1 MTLQEESLQ
10 LVRLPKAQRELA
22 YRWELDREHL
32 RDFFVIPSW
41 ASLNNK
47 QRAAVRLVC
56 SKERLWGEEH
66 KPSAELLSGVGQL
79 EKLMLHEMAHKDIAL
94 SSTLVPLMRTNREFH
109 EEAGKPIAG
118 YTEEALLARL
128 AYDKDGW
135 GLLAFRYDP
144 QRPLDDILADLRKDL
159 EDLRTFPSKPMRPR
173 GKDWSSRMVDLICL
187 RAKRANLGDW
197 KIMAPIINPC
207 IKAAGCGGPL
217 SQKSWLNR
225 ISRAQD
231 ELRERDNWL
240 IAKQQAKLPYTPPE
254 HHEIVM
260 RRPFESETVPWVSAP
275 KIWGTAGFY
284 KFSLKSKR

>member
-1 MTLQEESLQ
+1 MGFLERQTTSGCAPSVFPRETLGRGTQAKRQ
-10 LVRLPKAQRELA
+10 L
-22 YRWELDREHL
+22 L
-32 RDFFVIPSW
+32 R
-41 ASLNNK
+41 
-47 QRAAVRLVC
+47 
-56 SKERLWGEEH
+56 
-66 KPSAELLSGVGQL
+66 GVGQI

-94 SSTLVPLMRTNREFH
+94 SSTLVPLMRTNRELH
-109 EEAGKPIAG
+109 EEAGKPIDD
-118 YTEEALLARL
+118 YTEEALLTRL

-159 EDLRTFPSKPMRPR
+159 EDLHTFPSKPLRPR

-187 RAKRANLGDW
+187 RAKRVNLGDW

-231 ELRERDNWL
+231 DFANV
-240 IAKQQAKLPYTPPE
+240 T
-254 HHEIVM
+254 
-260 RRPFESETVPWVSAP
+260 T
-275 KIWGTAGFY
+275 G
-284 KFSLKSKR
+284 